1 MLLVLIEAG
10 TPLTGLARAVGVMR
24 GAVAH
29 GPCDSGSRCIALI
42 LRFHGLAAEASAL
55 VHRFAPGPEGH
66 TDSDLLRAS
75 RESGLKA
82 RTVSVGPDSVSKVP
96 MPAITKTK
104 SGAYFALAKIE
115 IGDAPSRAVAKVLIH
130 RPIADRPFLMICD
143 ALDQIWTNKLFLMT
157 KRVALSEAF
166 TNFDIAWYIS
176 AILKYKRILIEVLV
190 APFVLQLF
198 ALVIPLFFQVTI
210 DKVLVHHGL
219 TTLSMPIS
227 YFYAEMSDEVSEQSP
242 AKLMDVPLSQLPLT
256 DEVELDPMTR
266 RETLELMRAYSR
278 IKCPETRK
286 YLAKMVKSIAKGGLV
301 SV

>member
-1 MLLVLIEAG
+1 M
-10 TPLTGLARAVGVMR
+10 TYDSLAY
-24 GAVAH
+24 
-29 GPCDSGSRCIALI
+29 
-42 LRFHGLAAEASAL
+42 
-55 VHRFAPGPEGH
+55 
-66 TDSDLLRAS
+66 
-75 RESGLKA
+75 
-82 RTVSVGPDSVSKVP
+82 P
-96 MPAITKTK
+96 MPGVPDAI
-104 SGAYFALAKIE
+104 
-115 IGDAPSRAVAKVLIH
+115 
-130 RPIADRPFLMICD
+130 RP
-143 ALDQIWTNKLFLMT
+143 
-157 KRVALSEAF
+157 
-166 TNFDIAWYIS
+166 
-176 AILKYKRILIEVLV
+176 LV